1 MIIVWRGWGILV
13 LPIAFACFIV
23 GTIIGAGLHGLG
35 LALNWAQALGSLIG
49 TAVGAGGIW
58 IIAQMITNSRPPRR
72 FTDQQTGQEIVVRA
86 NAGSLFFIPTRF
98 WAFIVLALGLL
109 MTVSLALGHD
119 PLAETSPSD
128 AAPAQ
133 KL

>member
-1 MIIVWRGWGILV
+1 MFIVWRGWGILV
-13 LPIAFACFIV
+13 IPIAFACFIV
-23 GTIIGAGLHGLG
+23 GTMIGTGLQGTGLMP
-35 LALNWAQALGSLIG
+35 NWAQAAGTLIG
-49 TAVGAGGIW
+49 TAVSAGGIW

-72 FTDQQTGQEIVVRA
+72 FIDQQTGQEIVVRSD
-86 NAGSLFFIPTRF
+86 AGSLFFIPTRF

-109 MTVSLALGHD
+109 MSVSLALGHD

-128 AAPAQ
+128 ATPAQ